1 MSIVI
6 HIDER
11 PDRGD
16 FGKGDDA
23 ALAWDILK
31 CAGSHQ
37 DVDIVDMSNCVHLKP
52 YALACLCALAAD
64 KREAGRP
71 VSAVPPK
78 NSDCAEHFMRLGLPS
93 FFEGPWQSHQSRESN
108 LPISIVDWPPG
119 DRGDQIVELLAP
131 RTELGPGVRADLVG
145 SLDEVI
151 LNALTHSGW
160 PVGCVVAGQA
170 FDGTGKVEIAV
181 VDLGRTI
188 RGHLA
193 SNPLYSD
200 LSSDEEA
207 IRKALVDGVTG
218 TPDGQRNSRGDPNS
232 GAGLAY
238 VREYCESGRGD
249 LTVLSGDRWA
259 TCNSD
264 GTLVIGR
271 LFTRFKGTLINLRI
285 LTG

>member
-1 MSIVI
+1 MSILI
-6 HIDER
+6 PIDGR
-11 PDRGD
+11 PDRGG
-16 FGKGDDA
+16 FAEGDDA
-23 ALAWDILK
+23 ALAWDVLK
-31 CAGSHQ
+31 YAGSHQ
-37 DVDIVDMSNCVHLKP
+37 DVDVIDMSNCVHLKP
-52 YALACLCALAAD
+52 YALACLCALAAEN
-64 KREAGRP
+64 REAGRP
-71 VSAVPPK
+71 VTAVPPK
-78 NSDCAEHFMRLGLPS
+78 QSDCAEHFKRLGLPS
-93 FFEGPWQSHQSRESN
+93 FFNGPWQSDQPRESN

-119 DRGDQIVELLAP
+119 DSGDQILELLAP
-131 RTELGPGVRADLVG
+131 RTELATGVRADLVG

-193 SNPLYSD
+193 SNPRYSE
-200 LSSDEEA
+200 LKTDEAA
-207 IRKALVDGVTG
+207 ILKALEDGVTG

-238 VREYCESGRGD
+238 VRAYCASGMGE
-249 LTVLSGDRWA
+249 LTVLSGDRWI
-259 TCNSD
+259 TCTSD
-264 GTLVIGR
+264 GTVVIGR
-271 LFTRFKGTLINLRI
+271 LFTRFKGCLINLRF